1 MRIARMTSA
10 SWAWS
15 RPTTP
20 GSRRSSR
27 ASPASTPRAASSP
40 AWRAATTWTRWAAA
54 SKRTCGCWPTSEGAA
69 MTDTAAPV
77 LEARDARGVVTLTMN
92 RPATFNALGEE
103 MLGALQAALDR
114 VADDEGAR
122 AVVIAAEGKAFCP
135 GHNLKETMARPEL
148 AYYQQLFAQCSRMM
162 LAIQTL
168 PVPVIARVHGI
179 ATAAGCQLV
188 AQCDLAVAST
198 EARFAVSGVN
208 YGLFCAT
215 PSVPLLRNVPAKQA
229 MEMLV
234 TGDFI
239 SAREAQARGLVNRA
253 VPASELD
260 AEVEKLVASI
270 LAKPRTAL
278 AIGKELF
285 YRQRE
290 MGSEAAYQL

>member
-1 MRIARMTSA
+1 MSE
-10 SWAWS
+10 
-15 RPTTP
+15 
-20 GSRRSSR
+20 
-27 ASPASTPRAASSP
+27 AAL
-40 AWRAATTWTRWAAA
+40 
-54 SKRTCGCWPTSEGAA
+54 
-69 MTDTAAPV
+69 

-92 RPATFNALGEE
+92 RPASFNALSEE
-103 MLGALQAALDR
+103 MISALQSALDR
-114 VADDEGAR
+114 LGADEGVR
-122 AVVIAAEGKAFCP
+122 AVILAANGKAFCA
-135 GHNLKETMARPEL
+135 GHNLKEMIAQPQL

-162 LAIQTL
+162 LAIQKL
-168 PVPVIARVHGI
+168 PVPVVARVQGI

-239 SAREAQARGLVNRA
+239 SAAQAQARGLVNHA
-253 VPASELD
+253 VAPEQVDGEIAR
-260 AEVEKLVASI
+260 LVDSI
-270 LAKPRTAL
+270 VAKPRLAL
-278 AIGKELF
+278 AMGKELF

-290 MGSEAAYQL
+290 MGIEAAYQLAAQTMAANMMDGCALEGVTAFTEKRKPNWNK